1 MSFWNWKKRARQRF
15 ESWFAVVAFAMVSLQ
30 ATPAFALDSLEMEGD
45 SKVSELGAFTSLF
58 VTGAEI
64 AEDYVFPVMA
74 IVALGSSF
82 WQLYS
87 RRDYGQFAIGL
98 IAAIGLAGMSF
109 FMESIVTAF
118 AS

>member
-1 MSFWNWKKRARQRF
+1 MSVLKSKMHVLLGMVLM
-15 ESWFAVVAFAMVSLQ
+15 AVS
-30 ATPAFALDSLEMEGD
+30 TPALALDSLEMEGD

-64 AEDYVFPVMA
+64 AEDYVFPLMA

-87 RRDYGQFAIGL
+87 RRDYGQFALGL
-98 IAAIGLAGMSF
+98 VAAIGLGAMSF
-109 FMESIVTAF
+109 FMDSIITAF
-118 AS
+118 ATAG